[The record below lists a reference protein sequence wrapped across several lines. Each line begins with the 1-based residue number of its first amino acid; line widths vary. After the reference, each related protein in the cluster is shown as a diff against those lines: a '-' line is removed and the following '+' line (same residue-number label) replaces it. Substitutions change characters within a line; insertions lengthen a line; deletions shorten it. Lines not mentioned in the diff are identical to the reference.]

1 MIDLGLALL
10 RVVIGLTL
18 AAHGAQKLFGWFG
31 GHKIRGTAQFFSSL
45 GLRPAIFWA
54 VVVGLAEF
62 GGGLLT
68 ALGLLGPVGPALL
81 AGNMLGTIILVHWD
95 KGFWNMAGGIEF
107 PLTLGAAAVAIAL
120 TGFGRYSLDRAF
132 GIDLHEPVY
141 VVAALV
147 IAVVGAL
154 ISYVTTL
161 RARQEA
167 GAAARA

>member
-62 GGGLLT
+62 GGGVLT

-81 AGNMLGTIILVHWD
+81 AGNMLGTILLVHWA

-147 IAVVGAL
+147 IAAVGAV

-161 RARQEA
+161 GARQAA

>member
-1 MIDLGLALL
+1 MLDLGLALL

-81 AGNMLGTIILVHWD
+81 AGNMLGTIILVHWT

-107 PLTLGAAAVAIAL
+107 PLTLGTAAAAIAL
-120 TGFGRYSLDRAF
+120 TGFGRYSLDHAF

-161 RARQEA
+161 RARQAA
-167 GAAARA
+167 GATARA